1 MLRTS
6 RFLPVLLLPLLLA
19 AVATAGADTLL
30 TIKSRTE
37 GAPIMGRS
45 PSQSAEVKIWVSPDD
60 KRIRR
65 DEGGY
70 SMIMVLDKS
79 KMYIVDHNAKTY
91 NEIDLPVDFKKLM
104 PQGGE
109 QMMEEM
115 QRMQKMEVA
124 VKPSAETKKIG
135 SWNTKRYEVTLTNAA
150 GMKIAS
156 QMWMSQD
163 VGFDTAAFSKLQAS
177 MTALSSSGT
186 EWAKKMG
193 EIPGFPVLTE
203 SRMTT
208 PQGEIKTF
216 QELQSVDK
224 KPAPAGTYS
233 VPSGY
238 EKTGFGA
245 VVPRSPVRPGP
256 PRPAAPPPAAP
267 KPAAPPPSGN

>member
-1 MLRTS
+1 MHRTS
-6 RFLPVLLLPLLLA
+6 RLLLGLLLPLTLA

-37 GAPIMGRS
+37 GAPIMGKS
-45 PSQSAEVKIWVSPDD
+45 PSQSTEVRIWVSPDD

-65 DEGGY
+65 DEGLY

-79 KMYIVDHNAKTY
+79 KMYIVDHQAKSY

-115 QRMQKMEVA
+115 RRMQKMEVA
-124 VKPSAETKKIG
+124 VKPSTETKKIG
-135 SWNTKRYEVTLTNAA
+135 SWNTKRYEVTLTNTA
-150 GMKIAS
+150 GMKVDS

-163 VGFDTAAFSKLQAS
+163 VGFDTAAFSKLQAGITS
-177 MTALSSSGT
+177 LSSGGS

-216 QELQSVDK
+216 QELESVDK
-224 KPAPAGTYS
+224 KPAPAGTYA

-238 EKTGFGA
+238 ERTEFGA
-245 VVPRSPVRPGP
+245 VVPHSPVRPGP
-256 PRPAAPPPAAP
+256 PHPAARPPAAP
-267 KPAAPPPSGN
+267 KPAPPPAE